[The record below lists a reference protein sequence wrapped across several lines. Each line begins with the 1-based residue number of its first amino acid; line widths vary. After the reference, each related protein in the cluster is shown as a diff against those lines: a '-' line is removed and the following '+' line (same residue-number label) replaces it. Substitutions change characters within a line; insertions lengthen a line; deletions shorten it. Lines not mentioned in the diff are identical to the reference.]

1 MTRLLYLFMIALMAI
16 LAGCGT
22 QSGKYYDKDGP
33 PSGFSGRMAT
43 EDAVPRVERPANAAN
58 RPYRVMGKNYY
69 PQTGDRPMVQV
80 GYGSWYGKQFH
91 GKKTSTGEIYD
102 MYEMT
107 AAHTTME
114 LPSYARVT
122 NLENGKT
129 VIVRVNDRGP
139 FLHERVIDL
148 SYAAAHKLGYA
159 NKGTARV
166 KVERLTR
173 EQIAANTWRSKAPVS
188 YAAAAPLGVS
198 GSAARAQPVLLSQ
211 SETDISPGG
220 TDDRAPLTKPQH
232 LQDHRPSKQ
241 AQEAGRKFIEEGVF
255 TVADGG
261 GNTVEDV
268 RMEMAPMQAAGNNYV
283 VQLGSFKDR
292 ANAEK
297 LAAQARREIDPQLVP
312 TVRIKPQGGLYKVVV
327 GKGYLP
333 DQARSLADDMKG
345 RLGQS
350 TWIVRD

>member
-1 MTRLLYLFMIALMAI
+1 
-16 LAGCGT
+16 
-22 QSGKYYDKDGP
+22 
-33 PSGFSGRMAT
+33 
-43 EDAVPRVERPANAAN
+43 
-58 RPYRVMGKNYY
+58 
-69 PQTGDRPMVQV
+69 
-80 GYGSWYGKQFH
+80 
-91 GKKTSTGEIYD
+91 

-114 LPSYARVT
+114 LPIYARVT

-173 EQIAANTWRSKAPVS
+173 EQIAANTWRGKAPVS
-188 YAAAAPLGVS
+188 YAAAAALGAS
-198 GSAARAQPVLLSQ
+198 GSAAAAQPVALSV
-211 SETDISPGG
+211 SETDA
-220 TDDRAPLTKPQH
+220 APKGAGDPQAGRQP

-261 GNTVEDV
+261 GTTVEDV

-312 TVRIKPQGGLYKVVV
+312 TVRIKTQGGFHKVVV

-333 DQARSLADDMKG
+333 DQARSLADDLKG

-350 TWIVRD
+350 AWIVRD

>member
-1 MTRLLYLFMIALMAI
+1 MIALMAI

-33 PSGFSGRMAT
+33 PSGYSGRMAT
-43 EDAVPRVERPANAAN
+43 EDAVPRVERPAGAAN
-58 RPYRVMGKNYY
+58 KPYRVMGKNYY

-91 GKKTSTGEIYD
+91 GKKTSTGETYD

-173 EQIAANTWRSKAPVS
+173 EQIAANTWRGKAPVS
-188 YAAAAPLGVS
+188 YAAAAALGAS
-198 GSAARAQPVLLSQ
+198 GSAAAAQPVALSV
-211 SETDISPGG
+211 SETDA
-220 TDDRAPLTKPQH
+220 APKGAGDPQAGRQP

-261 GNTVEDV
+261 GTTVEDV

-312 TVRIKPQGGLYKVVV
+312 TVRIKTQGGFHKVVV

-333 DQARSLADDMKG
+333 DQARSLADDLKG

-350 TWIVRD
+350 AWIVRD